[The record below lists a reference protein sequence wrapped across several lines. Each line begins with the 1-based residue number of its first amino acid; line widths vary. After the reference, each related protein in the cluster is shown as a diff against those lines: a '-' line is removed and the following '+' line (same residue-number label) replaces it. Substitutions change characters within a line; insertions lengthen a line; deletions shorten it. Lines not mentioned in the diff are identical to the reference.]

1 MKVVFLGPHFDDCI
15 LSCGELIDKYIQE
28 GADVKAVTFFTG
40 YPSSLEF
47 SDAAKQFH
55 SNCFLDERSM
65 DYRAEEDKAAMNFL
79 SCEYKHIGLYE
90 CLYRKDHQNHW
101 LYPDLK
107 NIYHM
112 EDFDNGEIDTIVDL
126 ILTEIKCADVV
137 YAPMGLGKHADHIL
151 LSKAAEKAAKKAD
164 VKFYFYEEIPYV
176 CYYYKN
182 RKKSNWGNGMKP
194 TIIEVSENNWKR
206 KLEAI
211 KIYRSQLHILWKNET
226 QRLSQLKD
234 ISYKYSLKNSLR
246 VWEL

>member
-1 MKVVFLGPHFDDCI
+1 MNIVFLGPHFDDCV
-15 LSCGELIDKYIQE
+15 LSCGELMDKYKQD
-28 GADVKAVTFFTG
+28 GANVKAITFFTG
-40 YPSSLEF
+40 YPPSLEF

-65 DYRAEEDKAAMNFL
+65 DYRSTEDKAAMKFL

-90 CLYRKDHQNHW
+90 CLYRKGPQDNW

-112 EDFDNGEIDTIVDL
+112 EDFDNREVDIITDL
-126 ILTEIKCADVV
+126 ILEEIKCADVV
-137 YAPMGLGKHADHIL
+137 YAPMGLGNHADHIL
-151 LSKAAEKAAKKAD
+151 LSKAAKKAAKKAN

-176 CYYYKN
+176 CYYYKK
-182 RKKSNWGNGMKP
+182 RKKPNWGNGMKQK
-194 TIIEVSENNWKR
+194 IIEVSETNWKR

-211 KIYRSQLHILWKNET
+211 KIYRSQLHILWKNEI
-226 QRLSQLKD
+226 QRLNQLKD